1 MLRCLELNSPWWQM
15 RSYPGMLKRRYK
27 VFPISRDNVRE
38 GLLLTLNTC
47 INIVCLFVW
56 NYSWAWPM
64 DSYQTFKLRI
74 LVLLESRRKHI
85 PQVYPWNTW
94 NLFSMVFLN
103 FIVVITFNNSFLK
116 TKTQQVK
123 RNPLELLTFPYFDLN
138 KAKLFS
144 SCIII
149 HFYVSIPL
157 FLFPSEMSFSVF
169 FTGLIFTCH
178 LKIL

>member
-1 MLRCLELNSPWWQM
+1 MPWTQFSMMANEKLSRNVEEEIQSLSYIKRQCPGRAIADLEYLH
-15 RSYPGMLKRRYK
+15 KH
-27 VFPISRDNVRE
+27 
-38 GLLLTLNTC
+38 
-47 INIVCLFVW
+47 CLFVW

-64 DSYQTFKLRI
+64 DSYQTFKLNI
-74 LVLLESRRKHI
+74 MVLLERRRKHI
-85 PQVYPWNTW
+85 SPVYPWNTW

-157 FLFPSEMSFSVF
+157 FLFPSEMSFSIF